1 MRVEPPRLLLGLP
14 PLKAEFKG
22 ELWWTYLEDDK
33 KQKIKQHRGVGLRI
47 GSFNPGLFARMI
59 AKIAH
64 AFTVAD
70 QGLNKFRPLLPSVIV
85 GAQTDNLADFIGG
98 DMIIPPAIETLH
110 RLHLE
115 VGWVEGVDYAKYG
128 LPNDVQFL
136 IVHVRLFANLATPQ
150 YHVVV
155 GIWNEPRKKNEAS
168 IHARPA

>member
-98 DMIIPPAIETLH
+98 DMNRDTSPASSRGWMGRGR
-110 RLHLE
+110 RLCE
-115 VGWVEGVDYAKYG
+115 V
-128 LPNDVQFL
+128 
-136 IVHVRLFANLATPQ
+136 RATQ
-150 YHVVV
+150 
-155 GIWNEPRKKNEAS
+155 
-168 IHARPA
+168 